1 MSQPAPSKNTI
12 PVSITPPHT
21 VSAPQPGQNYYAVLS
36 GKTGHEIARCDTAD
50 SAAKE
55 KTRLDKLG

>member
-1 MSQPAPSKNTI
+1 MSQPIPTKNTTPNAL
-12 PVSITPPHT
+12 PVVHTITP
-21 VSAPQPGQNYYAVLS
+21 PQPGQNYYSVMS